1 MMTQTDVRL
10 RDAVCRRL
18 ASDPKLDST
27 AIGVAA
33 SGGVI
38 TLTGFVDR
46 YSGRLEAERVA
57 KQVRSVRAVTNELRV
72 RLVLDRRD
80 VDVAYDVR
88 RALQINPSAA
98 EDVHAVVRNGRVT
111 LTGTVPWFFQRAQA
125 EHAVKQIRGVVAVIN
140 RIAVGPAVLMT

>member
-18 ASDPKLDST
+18 ESDPKLDST

-57 KQVRSVRAVTNELRV
+57 KQVRSVRAVANELRV
-72 RLVLDRRD
+72 RLLLGRRD

-88 RALQINPSAA
+88 RALHSNPSSA
-98 EDVHAVVRNGRVT
+98 DNVQTVVRSGRVT

-125 EHAVKQIRGVVAVIN
+125 EQAVKQIRGVDVVIN
-140 RIAVGPAVLMT
+140 RIAVGPAV